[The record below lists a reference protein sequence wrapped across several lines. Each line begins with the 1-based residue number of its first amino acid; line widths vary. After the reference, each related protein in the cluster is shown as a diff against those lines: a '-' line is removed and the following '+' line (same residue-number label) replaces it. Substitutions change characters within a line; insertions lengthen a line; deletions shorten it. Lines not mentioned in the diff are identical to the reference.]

1 MPRVKLSELK
11 IAAKGKQSL
20 FVGQESGERAY
31 AALRAALLKV
41 EEGYPLV
48 VEFPEYNLMDVTFAD
63 ASLGRLGQEVVAGEL
78 GDRCI
83 VPDGLWPDSLVN
95 LEAMIAL
102 RRPKLAFI
110 ATDTSSWY
118 RVVGSVPDYLKQ
130 SLGLV
135 AERGHMTAEQ
145 LAKLKRMEL
154 NAAGN
159 HLKRLYDLRLLRR
172 EGEVGRGGMR
182 KGAIHTYFF
191 WQWYG

>member
-1 MPRVKLSELK
+1 MPRVKLSKLK
-11 IAAKGKQSL
+11 SDEKSRQSL
-20 FVGQESGERAY
+20 FIGREPGERAY
-31 AALRAALLKV
+31 AALKAALLKAG
-41 EEGYPLV
+41 EDYPLV

-63 ASLGRLGQEVVAGEL
+63 ASLGQLRQEVVRGEM
-78 GDRCI
+78 GDRCL
-83 VPDGLWPDSLVN
+83 VLDGLWPDSLVN

-102 RRPKLAFI
+102 RRPKLAFL
-110 ATDTSSWY
+110 ATDSATWY
-118 RVVGSVPDYLKQ
+118 RVLGNVPGYLKQ

-145 LAKLKRMEL
+145 LAKVKRIEL

-159 HLKRLYDLRLLRR
+159 HLKRLYDLRLIRR
-172 EGEVGRGGMR
+172 EGEARRGGTR